1 VGQPLENG
9 IPHPHMILNAYF
21 RYYRDL
27 FSMSEAT
34 FRSLVNV
41 QIILINSIQSVYKS
55 QGINISD
62 KHVEI
67 IVKQMGS
74 KIQIQTA
81 SCFSK
86 LLPGEIIDFQ
96 QIKYINTSLQLE
108 QKPLISYHPIVLGIT
123 RTSLLAES
131 FISAASFQETTRVL
145 ARAAIEGK
153 IEWLRGLKENVVTG
167 KLIPAGTGLVVFNT
181 LDNLKLR

>member
-1 VGQPLENG
+1 V
-9 IPHPHMILNAYF
+9 
-21 RYYRDL
+21 
-27 FSMSEAT
+27 
-34 FRSLVNV
+34 
-41 QIILINSIQSVYKS
+41 
-55 QGINISD
+55 
-62 KHVEI
+62 
-67 IVKQMGS
+67 
-74 KIQIQTA
+74 
-81 SCFSK
+81 
-86 LLPGEIIDFQ
+86 
-96 QIKYINTSLQLE
+96 KYINTSLQLE